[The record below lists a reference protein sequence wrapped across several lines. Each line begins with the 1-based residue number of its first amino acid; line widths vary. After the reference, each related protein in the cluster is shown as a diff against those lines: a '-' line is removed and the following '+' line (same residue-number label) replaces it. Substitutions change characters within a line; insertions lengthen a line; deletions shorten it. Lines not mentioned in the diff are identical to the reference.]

1 MGKFLRV
8 LVVVIFL
15 LAIGSLTL
23 ATLLF
28 AKREILKGR
37 TQKLEQGLIKV
48 SRLIEADAPAVPEDP
63 PSYPARDVSDC
74 TEETLD
80 SPTRSEFWDSYK
92 PQLESLDQVTMI
104 IDGTEDQ
111 KRSLM
116 SYYKMDAVT
125 MKPARDAISGLKMTE
140 GEGTTQGV
148 IDDVLAR
155 ANAQYDLLIETRQ
168 QLTEI
173 RTELVDTITELN
185 GRKTNL
191 REKLAEI
198 VNLNEQID
206 KLNGTI
212 SDLRGQI
219 DELNEQVRSM
229 EGDIANL
236 RQEKEVLEEENE
248 GLKIKSD
255 ELSGIIQDLRGQL
268 DRASRATQGDGGI
281 GPGTIAGAI
290 KTARVDIAAGE
301 KGKIA
306 SVDQDHLFVVMELD
320 PSFLDELLNVL
331 TDGRLP
337 LIELLVKR
345 DGEYVTKVR
354 IKQIKRADNLAI
366 GDILPNWQQGPI
378 EVGDTIFLQ

>member
-8 LVVVIFL
+8 LVVFLFL
-15 LAIGSLTL
+15 LAIASLTL
-23 ATLLF
+23 AILLF

-37 TQKLEQGLIKV
+37 TQKLENGLVKIA
-48 SRLIEADAPAVPEDP
+48 RTLEADAPAVPEDP

-74 TEETLD
+74 TEEPLD

-92 PQLESLDQVTMI
+92 PQLESLDQDIVDLKERTR
-104 IDGTEDQ
+104 D
-111 KRSLM
+111 LM
-116 SYYKMDAVT
+116 SYYKIDPVT
-125 MKPARDAISGLKMTE
+125 SKPARDAISGLKITD

-155 ANAQYDLLIETRQ
+155 ANAQYDLLTETRQ

-173 RTELVDTITELN
+173 RTELVDVITELN
-185 GRKTNL
+185 GRKVNL

-198 VNLNEQID
+198 VELNDQIA
-206 KLNGTI
+206 KLNNTI
-212 SDLRGQI
+212 SSLRGQV
-219 DELNEQVRSM
+219 DELNEQVRSL

-248 GLKIKSD
+248 GLRIKAD
-255 ELSGIIQDLRGQL
+255 ELSVIIQDLRGQL
-268 DRASRATQGDGGI
+268 DRATRSTQGDGGI

-290 KTARVDIAAGE
+290 KTTRVDIAAGE

-306 SVDQDHLFVVMELD
+306 SVDQDHLFVVMELEET
-320 PSFLDELLNVL
+320 FLDELLSVL

-345 DGEYVTKVR
+345 DGKFVSKVR

-366 GDILPNWQQGPI
+366 GDILPSWQQGPI